1 MSLLKLQ
8 EELGIDNSL
17 ILDLTL
23 LVTKLYQDPP
33 PMWKE
38 EEGPKYQSHYKGCSP
53 MRSIEWAYRANIW
66 SPFSF
71 KRPETGV
78 TCAEI
83 ATFALHSILLNIWI
97 MSSSTSTPIPRTSR
111 KQPCRYLKEQQVQ
124 PQPRYECSQDQCE
137 KDNAKSTRPMLP
149 PALVKPVVPYTFPC
163 SRSQEEPFYIS
174 QEDNAE
180 ASLMSSV
187 AELVHDIIPQSTN
200 PQTVPERIEWVN
212 IQKCSNVNDRKR
224 VVDVVVI
231 GLVRGYQ
238 IWARMEN
245 GDCREILSERQGPLR
260 TGLLLSTDCEP
271 SFGIHNDRFKGLRPL
286 FALVDE
292 NVQIPERQCCTVSF
306 VSLLNAQFVHKINF
320 ADSVQTLAASTKIF
334 VASFADH
341 IVILD
346 MMSLREQRTICNTQ
360 IYEGVAT
367 PFDIS
372 DIFLAFANSELQQ
385 EYQSCGGM
393 GGEDIFQDSSSYSV
407 VSVARNF
414 TKTLTSFGSSVVSTL
429 STSQHS
435 KELLSSVAQPGIITV
450 VDVNK
455 FPVDNVISN
464 AEYADA
470 VVAHFVAHTEPI
482 GFIAFGNG
490 GQLLV
495 TSGQSSTYFHVFLIH
510 PHPGSSLLGAVR
522 HLYRLYRG
530 TTPAKVV
537 SCSFSVDN
545 RWLAIATNHGT
556 THIFGICPYGGQV
569 TVRTHGGEIISPFC
583 WFTGNG
589 LYSCKKAS
597 ETRGPQFSGAQKIIM
612 TPFKHR
618 EHPGISRCNIARS
631 VSNPRIGPYPNPIG
645 MEAHVRIKQRFY
657 SADNLS
663 AWASD
668 MTPTSLSSGK
678 KHYKASSKP
687 NDQHRLAISFASN
700 SLPNS
705 KSTSLLVINNDGI
718 LTEYLLSVIPAQFHG
733 ASGIFSPNVQQRSN
747 PDETLIQCTPTAVA
761 QWTLQRNKLS
771 ADFRAPICERN
782 PLWMWF
788 IPHTVEEEKN
798 DEEANAKWISQI
810 EVLTYLDPH
819 RRLWMGPQFSFR
831 TYIQSLEHASADLIT
846 PGSSESRLRGGITKS
861 VPVIIEAA
869 GSLGSFDTGE
879 PTEII
884 GGSLSSDLDPKDIKR
899 QKVLEKKIEEAMHEL
914 TTDGESSGLQ
924 TKDSDTSSENSQEST
939 GSSSHDSINFQ
950 LRNMDI

>member
-1 MSLLKLQ
+1 M
-8 EELGIDNSL
+8 
-17 ILDLTL
+17 
-23 LVTKLYQDPP
+23 
-33 PMWKE
+33 
-38 EEGPKYQSHYKGCSP
+38 
-53 MRSIEWAYRANIW
+53 
-66 SPFSF
+66 
-71 KRPETGV
+71 
-78 TCAEI
+78 
-83 ATFALHSILLNIWI
+83 
-97 MSSSTSTPIPRTSR
+97 STSLPRSSR

-124 PQPRYECSQDQCE
+124 PQPRYECPQDQCE
-137 KDNAKSTRPMLP
+137 QENSKAPRPILPSTRGGN
-149 PALVKPVVPYTFPC
+149 VKPVVPYATSFPC
-163 SRSQEEPFYIS
+163 ARSQEESFLHQPKG
-174 QEDNAE
+174 QCVKPQCVPE
-180 ASLMSSV
+180 ASLMSSM

-200 PQTVPERIEWVN
+200 PQTIPERIEWVN

-224 VVDVVVI
+224 VVDVIVV
-231 GLVRGYQ
+231 GLARGYQ

-260 TGLLLSTDCEP
+260 TGLLLSVDCEP
-271 SFGIHNDRFKGLRPL
+271 SFGIHNDRFKGFRPL

-292 NVQIPERQCCTVSF
+292 NTPVPDRQCCTVSF
-306 VSLLNAQFVHKINF
+306 VSLLSAQYVHKINF
-320 ADSVQTLAASTKIF
+320 SDSVQALAASTKIF
-334 VASFADH
+334 VVSFVDH

-346 MMSLREQRTICNTQ
+346 MMSLREQRTVYNTQ
-360 IYEGVAT
+360 IHEGSGT
-367 PFDIS
+367 PFAIS
-372 DIFLAFANSELQQ
+372 DIFLAFATSELQQ
-385 EYQSCGGM
+385 ECQSCGGM
-393 GGEDIFQDSSSYSV
+393 GGEDVFQDSSSYSV

-429 STSQHS
+429 SASPQP

-455 FPVDNVISN
+455 FPIDGNINN
-464 AEYADA
+464 AEYVDA

-495 TSGQSSTYFHVFLIH
+495 TAGQSSTYFHVFLIH

-569 TVRTHGGEIISPFC
+569 TVRTHGSEIVNRESRFHRSA
-583 WFTGNG
+583 G
-589 LYSCKKAS
+589 LPELGYINVKKAA
-597 ETRGPQFSGAQKIIM
+597 ETRDHQFGGAQLC
-612 TPFKHR
+612 R
-618 EHPGISRCNIARS
+618 EHPDVSRYNIARS

-668 MTPTSLSSGK
+668 MTPAPLSSGK
-678 KHYKASSKP
+678 KYYKASSKP
-687 NDQHRLAISFASN
+687 SDQHRLAISFASN
-700 SLPNS
+700 SIPNP
-705 KSTSLLVINNDGI
+705 KNTSLLVINNDGI
-718 LTEYLLSVIPAQFHG
+718 LTEYLLSISPSPYHG

-771 ADFRAPICERN
+771 ADFRAPICDQN

-788 IPHTVEEEKN
+788 IPHDVCEEKN
-798 DEEANAKWISQI
+798 EDEVNAKWISQI

-846 PGSSESRLRGGITKS
+846 PGSNEDRLRSGITKS

-869 GSLGSFDTGE
+869 GSLGSFDVGE
-879 PTEII
+879 PTEVIA
-884 GGSLSSDLDPKDIKR
+884 GSWSSDLDPKGIKK
-899 QKVLEKKIEEAMHEL
+899 QKVLEKKIEEAMHDL
-914 TTDGESSGLQ
+914 TVDGESNGFQ
-924 TKDSDTSSENSQEST
+924 DGDDDTSSEISREST
-939 GSSSHDSINFQ
+939 DNSSHDSISFQ
-950 LRNMDI
+950 LSNMDI

>member
-1 MSLLKLQ
+1 MTQ
-8 EELGIDNSL
+8 
-17 ILDLTL
+17 
-23 LVTKLYQDPP
+23 
-33 PMWKE
+33 M
-38 EEGPKYQSHYKGCSP
+38 
-53 MRSIEWAYRANIW
+53 
-66 SPFSF
+66 
-71 KRPETGV
+71 
-78 TCAEI
+78 
-83 ATFALHSILLNIWI
+83 
-97 MSSSTSTPIPRTSR
+97 STSAPLPRTSR

-137 KDNAKSTRPMLP
+137 QENAKSPRAMLP
-149 PALVKPVVPYTFPC
+149 PTRGSNVKPVVPYATSFPC
-163 SRSQEEPFYIS
+163 SRSQEEPFLHQTKGQCVKPQS
-174 QEDNAE
+174 VPE
-180 ASLMSSV
+180 ASLMSSM

-224 VVDVVVI
+224 VVDVVVV
-231 GLVRGYQ
+231 GLARGYQ

-245 GDCREILSERQGPLR
+245 GNCREILSERQGPLR
-260 TGLLLSTDCEP
+260 TGLLLSVDCEP
-271 SFGIHNDRFKGLRPL
+271 SFGIHNDGFKGFRPL

-292 NVQIPERQCCTVSF
+292 NTSIPDRQYCTVSF
-306 VSLLNAQFVHKINF
+306 VSLLSAQFVHKINF
-320 ADSVQTLAASTKIF
+320 TSPVQALAASTKIF
-334 VASFADH
+334 VVSFVDH

-360 IYEGVAT
+360 IYEGSGTT
-367 PFDIS
+367 PFAIS
-372 DIFLAFANSELQQ
+372 DVFLAFATSELQQ
-385 EYQSCGGM
+385 ECQSCGGM

-414 TKTLTSFGSSVVSTL
+414 TKTLTSFGNSVVSTL
-429 STSQHS
+429 SASQQH
-435 KELLSSVAQPGIITV
+435 KELLSSVAEPGIITV

-455 FPVDNVISN
+455 LPVDSSINN
-464 AEYADA
+464 AEYVDA
-470 VVAHFVAHTEPI
+470 VIAHFVSHTEPI

-495 TSGQSSTYFHVFLIH
+495 TAGQSSTYFHVFLIH

-530 TTPAKVV
+530 TTPAKIV
-537 SCSFSVDN
+537 SCSFSIDN

-556 THIFGICPYGGQV
+556 THIFGICPYGGKV
-569 TVRTHGGEIISPFC
+569 TVRTHGGEIVNRESRFHRSA
-583 WFTGNG
+583 G
-589 LYSCKKAS
+589 LPEMGYINVKKAA
-597 ETRGPQFSGAQKIIM
+597 ETRGHQFGGAQVC
-612 TPFKHR
+612 R
-618 EHPGISRCNIARS
+618 EHPDVSRCNIARS

-668 MTPTSLSSGK
+668 MTPASLSSGK

-687 NDQHRLAISFASN
+687 SDQHRLSISFASN
-700 SLPNS
+700 SIPNQ
-705 KSTSLLVINNDGI
+705 KNTSLLVINNDGV
-718 LTEYLLSVIPAQFHG
+718 LTEYLLSVSSAPHHG
-733 ASGIFSPNVQQRSN
+733 TSGIFSPCVPQRLN

-771 ADFRAPICERN
+771 ADFRAPICEQN

-788 IPHTVEEEKN
+788 IPHDICEEKN
-798 DEEANAKWISQI
+798 EEEEVNAKWISQI

-846 PGSSESRLRGGITKS
+846 PGSNGGRLRSGITKS
-861 VPVIIEAA
+861 VPVIIEAT
-869 GSLGSFDTGE
+869 GSLGSFDVGE

-884 GGSLSSDLDPKDIKR
+884 AGSWSSDLDPKGIKR
-899 QKVLEKKIEEAMHEL
+899 QKVLERKIEEAMHEL
-914 TTDGESSGLQ
+914 TIDGEHNGFESG
-924 TKDSDTSSENSQEST
+924 DGDTSSDESQRSF
-939 GSSSHDSINFQ
+939 GNSSHDSINSQ
-950 LRNMDI
+950 IPNMDI

>member
-1 MSLLKLQ
+1 MSASAPL
-8 EELGIDNSL
+8 
-17 ILDLTL
+17 
-23 LVTKLYQDPP
+23 
-33 PMWKE
+33 
-38 EEGPKYQSHYKGCSP
+38 
-53 MRSIEWAYRANIW
+53 
-66 SPFSF
+66 
-71 KRPETGV
+71 
-78 TCAEI
+78 
-83 ATFALHSILLNIWI
+83 
-97 MSSSTSTPIPRTSR
+97 PRTSR

-137 KDNAKSTRPMLP
+137 QESVKSTHPILP
-149 PALVKPVVPYTFPC
+149 STRRGNIKPYATTFPC
-163 SRSQEEPFYIS
+163 ARSQEEPILHHPKG
-174 QEDNAE
+174 QCVKPQCIPET
-180 ASLMSSV
+180 SLMSSV
-187 AELVHDIIPQSTN
+187 AELVHDIIPQTTN

-224 VVDVVVI
+224 VVDVIVV
-231 GLVRGYQ
+231 GLARGYQ
-238 IWARMEN
+238 IWACMEN

-260 TGLLLSTDCEP
+260 TGLLLSMDCEP
-271 SFGIHNDRFKGLRPL
+271 SFGIHNDWFKGLRPL

-292 NVQIPERQCCTVSF
+292 NTPVPDRQCSTVSF
-306 VSLLNAQFVHKINF
+306 VSLLNPQLVHKINF
-320 ADSVQTLAASTKIF
+320 ADSVQAIAASTKVF
-334 VASFADH
+334 VVSFVDH
-341 IVILD
+341 IAILD

-360 IYEGVAT
+360 IYEGSGT
-367 PFDIS
+367 PFAIS
-372 DIFLAFANSELQQ
+372 DVFLAFASSELQQ

-393 GGEDIFQDSSSYSV
+393 GGEDIFQDPSSCSV

-429 STSQHS
+429 SASQQS

-455 FPVDNVISN
+455 FPVDNIVNGLWQN

-470 VVAHFVAHTEPI
+470 VTAHFVAHTEPI

-495 TSGQSSTYFHVFLIH
+495 TAGQSSTYFHIFLIY

-569 TVRTHGGEIISPFC
+569 TVRTHAGEIVNRESRFHRSA
-583 WFTGNG
+583 G
-589 LYSCKKAS
+589 LPEMGYIHVKKAA
-597 ETRGPQFSGAQKIIM
+597 EMRGHQFGGAQVC
-612 TPFKHR
+612 R
-618 EHPGISRCNIARS
+618 EHPDVSRCNIARS

-668 MTPTSLSSGK
+668 MTPASLSSGK
-678 KHYKASSKP
+678 KYYKASSKP
-687 NDQHRLAISFASN
+687 SDQHRLAVSFASN
-700 SLPNS
+700 SIPNP
-705 KSTSLLVINNDGI
+705 KNTSLLVINNDGV
-718 LTEYLLSVIPAQFHG
+718 LTEYLLSVVPAPHHG
-733 ASGIFSPNVQQRSN
+733 ASGIFSPNVQQKSN

-771 ADFRAPICERN
+771 ADIRAPICEQN

-788 IPHTVEEEKN
+788 IPHAVYKEKSEEV
-798 DEEANAKWISQI
+798 NAKWISQI

-831 TYIQSLEHASADLIT
+831 TYVQSLEHASADLIT
-846 PGSSESRLRGGITKS
+846 PGSNEDRLRSGITKS
-861 VPVIIEAA
+861 VPVIIEAT
-869 GSLGSFDTGE
+869 GSLGSFDVGE

-884 GGSLSSDLDPKDIKR
+884 GGSWSSDLDPKGIKR

-914 TTDGESSGLQ
+914 TVDGKSNGLE
-924 TKDSDTSSENSQEST
+924 DGGDTSSDESHESNN
-939 GSSSHDSINFQ
+939 SSSDDSINFQ
-950 LRNMDI
+950 LPNIDI

>member
-1 MSLLKLQ
+1 MIQ
-8 EELGIDNSL
+8 
-17 ILDLTL
+17 
-23 LVTKLYQDPP
+23 
-33 PMWKE
+33 
-38 EEGPKYQSHYKGCSP
+38 
-53 MRSIEWAYRANIW
+53 
-66 SPFSF
+66 
-71 KRPETGV
+71 
-78 TCAEI
+78 
-83 ATFALHSILLNIWI
+83 
-97 MSSSTSTPIPRTSR
+97 MSSSTSTPVPRTSR

-124 PQPRYECSQDQCE
+124 PQPRHESSQDQYE
-137 KDNAKSTRPMLP
+137 QESARSTRPVLP
-149 PALVKPVVPYTFPC
+149 PVLVKPVIPYTFPC
-163 SRSQEEPFYIS
+163 ARSQEESFLHQPKG
-174 QEDNAE
+174 QCVKPQCVPE
-180 ASLMSSV
+180 ASLMSSM
-187 AELVHDIIPQSTN
+187 AELVHDIIPQSAN

-224 VVDVVVI
+224 VVDVIVF
-231 GLVRGYQ
+231 GLARGYQ
-238 IWARMEN
+238 IWACMEN

-292 NVQIPERQCCTVSF
+292 NTQIPDRQSCTVSF
-306 VSLLNAQFVHKINF
+306 VSLLTAQFVHKINF
-320 ADSVQTLAASTKIF
+320 TDSVQTLAASTKIF
-334 VASFADH
+334 VASFVDH

-346 MMSLREQRTICNTQ
+346 MMSLREQRTIYNTQ
-360 IYEGVAT
+360 IYEGFGT
-367 PFDIS
+367 PFAIS
-372 DIFLAFANSELQQ
+372 DVFLAFASSELQQ
-385 EYQSCGGM
+385 ECQSCGGM

-414 TKTLTSFGSSVVSTL
+414 TKTLTSFGGSVVSTL
-429 STSQHS
+429 SASQQP

-455 FPVDNVISN
+455 FPADNIINN

-470 VVAHFVAHTEPI
+470 VIAHFVAHTEPI

-495 TSGQSSTYFHVFLIH
+495 TSGQSSTYFHVFLIY

-545 RWLAIATNHGT
+545 RWLAVATNHGT
-556 THIFGICPYGGQV
+556 THIFGICPYGGHV
-569 TVRTHGGEIISPFC
+569 TVRTHGEEIVNKESRFHRSA
-583 WFTGNG
+583 G
-589 LYSCKKAS
+589 LPEMDYIHIKKAA
-597 ETRGPQFSGAQKIIM
+597 ETRAPQFGGAQVY
-612 TPFKHR
+612 R
-618 EHPGISRCNIARS
+618 EHPDVSRCNIARS

-668 MTPTSLSSGK
+668 MTPASLSSGK
-678 KHYKASSKP
+678 KHYKISSKP

-700 SLPNS
+700 SISNPKN
-705 KSTSLLVINNDGI
+705 TSLLVINNDGV
-718 LTEYLLSVIPAQFHG
+718 LTEYLLSVSPALIHG
-733 ASGIFSPNVQQRSN
+733 ASGIFCPNVQQRSN

-771 ADFRAPICERN
+771 ADFRAPICEQN

-788 IPHTVEEEKN
+788 VPQDIQEEKS
-798 DEEANAKWISQI
+798 DEVNAKWISQI

-846 PGSSESRLRGGITKS
+846 PGSNEDRLHSGITKS
-861 VPVIIEAA
+861 VPVIIEATGSF
-869 GSLGSFDTGE
+869 GSLDVGE

-884 GGSLSSDLDPKDIKR
+884 GGSWSSDLDPKGLKR

-914 TTDGESSGLQ
+914 TVDGESNGFQ
-924 TKDSDTSSENSQEST
+924 DKDDMSSKGSQENT
-939 GSSSHDSINFQ
+939 DSSSQDSISFQ
-950 LRNMDI
+950 FPYMDI